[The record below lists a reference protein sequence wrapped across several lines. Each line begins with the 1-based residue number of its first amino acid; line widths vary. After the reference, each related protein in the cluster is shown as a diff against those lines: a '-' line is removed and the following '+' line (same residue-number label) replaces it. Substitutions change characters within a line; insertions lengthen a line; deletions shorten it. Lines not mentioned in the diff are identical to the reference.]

1 MRYNKHVNIIYMPT
15 QSNEN
20 SIHLRENK
28 LLIQKLRG
36 EDPSEYRAM
45 GAAVVSRTDLFRP
58 ADFRGARRLLT
69 GPGCAF
75 QGRFASLGQINAYLL
90 AQRRRTKRRAR

>member
-36 EDPSEYRAM
+36 EDPSE
-45 GAAVVSRTDLFRP
+45 S
-58 ADFRGARRLLT
+58 
-69 GPGCAF
+69 
-75 QGRFASLGQINAYLL
+75 QGD
-90 AQRRRTKRRAR
+90 RARGHSRSPLRAYATISRAGYLRGLPARIGAQGY